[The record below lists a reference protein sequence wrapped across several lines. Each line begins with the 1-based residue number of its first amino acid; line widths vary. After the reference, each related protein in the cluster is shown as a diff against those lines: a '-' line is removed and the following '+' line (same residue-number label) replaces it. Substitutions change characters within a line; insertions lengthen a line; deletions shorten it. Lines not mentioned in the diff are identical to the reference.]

1 MSATYV
7 HTKRKPGKAKLILRL
22 LGVLYFLLLSAS
34 IVYLWLFTQ
43 DNFTTIAEF
52 KISQQGSGGGSSGLL
67 QLALPGMSDS
77 GSSDSMVAIGYIDS
91 SDLLLQIEKEYNL
104 FDHFTAP
111 HLDPVFRL
119 SKKATLEDRLDYYR
133 AKISAHFDKDSG
145 LTVISV
151 TTFQPAL
158 SKKIATKLLEM
169 TESYVNVINQQIAE
183 QQVGFI
189 HSELDRA
196 AKNVELAN
204 EELLKFQ
211 NQYNFV
217 NPEESISAHLKT
229 VEEMRMDVLKGEAEL
244 TSIERDSPNSPRIE
258 SIRSKIRSLNE
269 LIDVENAKLSG
280 PEKDRLNQLLV
291 QFKQLQLK
299 LEFVTRLRAGSEM
312 LLEKNRVDAI
322 SRTKFFT
329 VIQNPYLPED
339 VSMPRRPYATASIL
353 ILGILLFL
361 TLRTLTKSMF
371 ERA

>member
-7 HTKRKPGKAKLILRL
+7 HTKRKPGKSKLILRF
-22 LGVLYFLLLSAS
+22 LGALYFLLIVAS
-34 IVYLWLFTQ
+34 IVYLWLFAQ
-43 DNFTTIAEF
+43 DNFTTTAEF
-52 KISQQGSGGGSSGLL
+52 KISQQGGGGASSGLL

-91 SDLLLQIEKEYNL
+91 SDLLLQLEKDYKL

-133 AKISAHFDKDSG
+133 GKIAAHFDKTSG

-158 SKKIATKLLEM
+158 SKTIATKLLEM
-169 TESYVNVINQQIAE
+169 SESYVNVINQKIAE

-189 HSELDRA
+189 RSELDRA
-196 AKNVELAN
+196 AKNVETAN
-204 EELLKFQ
+204 EELLNFQ

-217 NPEESISAHLKT
+217 SPEETITGHLKT
-229 VEEMRMDVLKGEAEL
+229 VEEMRMELLKAEAEL
-244 TSIERDSPNSPRIE
+244 ASIQRDSPNSPRIDT
-258 SIRSKIRSLNE
+258 IRSRIRSLNE
-269 LIDVENAKLSG
+269 LIDIENAKLSG
-280 PEKDRLNQLLV
+280 PEKDRLNQLLL

-299 LEFVTRLRAGSEM
+299 LEYMIRLRTGSEM
-312 LLEKNRVDAI
+312 LLEKNRVEAI

-353 ILGILLFL
+353 ILGLMLFL